1 MANVIDSFSY
11 PLDKQNVLEE
21 FNNLAEKEGISKSKL
36 LFSLLETYVKEHK
49 DGNPQF
55 TIDQFADPDFLACPA
70 FYRDNRT
77 WNHFL
82 SKQNPQEL
90 ENFKTHLIMIDKI
103 MARYL

>member
-1 MANVIDSFSY
+1 MSEKFTGVY
-11 PLDKQNVLEE
+11 LDEDMIHEFHLLALKERKKLKELHKNIIEE
-21 FNNLAEKEGISKSKL
+21 
-36 LFSLLETYVKEHK
+36 YVKAHK

>member
-1 MANVIDSFSY
+1 MSSEKLVNFRCDEDMY
-11 PLDKQNVLEE
+11 NELKM
-21 FNNLAEKEGISKSKL
+21 LALKEHTTTKALIQGL
-36 LFSLLETYVKEHK
+36 LSDYVKEHK